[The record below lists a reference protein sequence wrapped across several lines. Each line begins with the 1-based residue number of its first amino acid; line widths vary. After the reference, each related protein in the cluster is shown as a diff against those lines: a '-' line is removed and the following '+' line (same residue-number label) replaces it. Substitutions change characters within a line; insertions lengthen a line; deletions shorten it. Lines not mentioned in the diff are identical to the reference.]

1 MLLHLSQFPGGMWA
15 GNCIIAVEGSCVI
28 LLAADDAIAP
38 THDTK
43 WTCMRLA
50 RGTHAKL
57 SLQGEVTAWGPG
69 LLDGCFLF
77 SRLASKSQPKQKRR
91 EDVGSRKR

>member
-57 SLQGEVTAWGPG
+57 SLRGSR